1 MFATLLS
8 VFIVLATWAIAYLFA
23 IPAEF
28 LVHYTRLD
36 AQLAFPASHP
46 FSKLSN
52 RKFLRG
58 LIFATLLIMLDL
70 SLATLLG
77 ERPTRDAWEFYFQN
91 LTRLEIHPAL
101 LKSLVDNIMFFFSI
115 FIIYQTIRLVNTLF
129 PRFVS
134 LFNEWRHSHF
144 HIIRIKGV
152 ELFTPDQITD
162 SLISI
167 LRFLQIGINLTLL
180 ILGLTLGL
188 SIFPGTQDMVYSLAG
203 KALEILQNIG
213 LTFLGYLP
221 NLFSLMVIAVFTRYT
236 LKFLRFLHNG
246 IRNDK
251 IKILGLH
258 KDLTDPTFQLLKFF
272 TIALALVATYPY
284 LPGADSPVFRGI
296 TIFIGFLLSLGSTS
310 LVTNIVSGVVL
321 TYTRGLRI
329 GDRVKIGDTVGDVL
343 ERTLLVTRIQTIKN
357 AIVTI
362 PNGMVLNNQIINY
375 TAAMVE
381 QGLILHTTI
390 TIGYDVPW
398 RTVNELLVQA
408 AEATPAIQADPKPF
422 VFQTS
427 LDDYYVSYEL
437 NAYTLYP
444 EQMATIYSALHKNI
458 LDAFNAADVEIMSPA
473 FTAYRD
479 GSEKPK
485 PLQQPEQ
492 VHDLIRKL
500 RNNRI

>member
-8 VFIVLATWAIAYLFA
+8 IFIVLTTWTIAYLFA
-23 IPAEF
+23 IPVEF
-28 LVHYTRLD
+28 LVHKTRLN
-36 AQLAFPASHP
+36 AQLAFPTSHP

-58 LIFATLLIMLDL
+58 LIFATLLIILDF
-70 SLATLLG
+70 SLAALLG
-77 ERPTRDAWEFYFQN
+77 ERPSRDIWGFYFQN
-91 LTRLEIHPAL
+91 PIQQEIPPAF
-101 LKSLVDNIMFFFSI
+101 LKSLVDNIMFFFSV

-129 PRFVS
+129 PRFVN
-134 LFNEWRHSHF
+134 LFNEWRYSYF

-162 SLISI
+162 NLVSL
-167 LRFLQIGINLTLL
+167 LRYLQISINLTLV

-188 SIFPGTQDMVYSLAG
+188 SIFPSTQDMIYSLAE
-203 KALEILQNIG
+203 KVLEILQNVG
-213 LTFLGYLP
+213 LTLLGYLP
-221 NLFSLMVIAVFTRYT
+221 NLFSLLVIAFFTRYT
-236 LKFLRFLHNG
+236 LKFLRFLHDG
-246 IRNDK
+246 IRNDR
-251 IKILGLH
+251 IKVLGLH
-258 KDLTDPTFQLLKFF
+258 KDLTDPTFQLLRFF

-343 ERTLLVTRIQTIKN
+343 ERTLLVTRIKTIKN

-375 TAAMVE
+375 TAPMVE

-437 NAYTLYP
+437 NAYTLHP
-444 EQMATIYSALHKNI
+444 EQMAAIYSALHKNI
-458 LDAFNAADVEIMSPA
+458 LDAFNAANVEIMSPA

-479 GSEKPK
+479 GSEKAM
-485 PLQQPEQ
+485 PLEQPEQ
-492 VHDLIRKL
+492 IHDLLGKL
-500 RNNRI
+500 KRSHI